1 MRLTDQPAYLLHRRA
16 HGERSVLAELWT
28 RDHGRLPAIARQA
41 RGGGGERVAALAPF
55 NPLLVGLSGRGEV
68 LTLSSWEVEGAPCLL
83 RGATALAGMYVN
95 ELLARL
101 LARGDAHPKLYAS
114 YQQLLRRMADETR
127 VDWPLRWFEKELLDE
142 LGYGLQL
149 DRSDDGSAVRPDG
162 YYRVDLEHGVR
173 ATSAE
178 GGFAGAVLLALAR
191 IELEMPTPALCNQQR
206 KLMRGLFLALLGGRP
221 LTTWEWSQALPGRGG

>member
-16 HGERSVLAELWT
+16 HGERSLLAELWT

-68 LTLSSWEVEGAPCLL
+68 LTLSAWEVDGSPNLL

-101 LARGDAHPKLYAS
+101 LARGDALPKLYAS
-114 YQQLLRRMADETR
+114 YQRLLQRMASEPR
-127 VDWPLRWFEKELLDE
+127 VDWPLRWFEKQLLDE

-149 DRSDDGSAVRPDG
+149 GLTADGISVEPDG
-162 YYRVDLEHGVR
+162 HYRVDLEHGVR
-173 ATSAE
+173 TTTAE
-178 GGFAGAVLLALAR
+178 GGFAGSVLLSLAQ
-191 IELEMPTPALCNQQR
+191 IEQEMPTPAVCNQQR
-206 KLMRGLFLALLGGRP
+206 KLMRALFLALLGGKP
-221 LTTWEWSQALPGRGG
+221 LTTWEWSQALPSRAS